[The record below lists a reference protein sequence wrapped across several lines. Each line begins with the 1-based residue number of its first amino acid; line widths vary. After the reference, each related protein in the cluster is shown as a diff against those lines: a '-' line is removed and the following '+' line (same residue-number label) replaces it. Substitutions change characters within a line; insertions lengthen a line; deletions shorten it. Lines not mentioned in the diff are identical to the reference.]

1 MTSKRTAQ
9 RIEAKRRRLRDQLWP
24 SLEEDQLWD
33 RKSAA
38 GFITIPRTMPL
49 IGKILDE
56 LSEQGPLS
64 STYLELWCRSHDE
77 AIVEI
82 RNPQEHAFFAG
93 FTGQRSVETWTRRI
107 KDLRKLGFIETK
119 SGASGEFNY
128 VLLLNPHK
136 IISKLSKEKTIT
148 LKQDSL
154 NALRARLNEVGAK
167 DVNGIG

>member
-9 RIEAKRRRLRDQLWP
+9 RIEAKRRRLREQLWP
-24 SLEEDQLWD
+24 DLEEDQLWN

-49 IGKILDE
+49 VGKILDE

-77 AIVEI
+77 AIVDI
-82 RNPQEHAFFAG
+82 RSPQEHAFFSG
-93 FTGQRSVETWTRRI
+93 FIGQRSVQTWTRRM
-107 KDLRKLGFIETK
+107 KELQRLGFIETN

-136 IISKLSKEKTIT
+136 IISKLAKEKPIT

-154 NALRARLNEVGAK
+154 NALRARLNDIGAK
-167 DVNGIG
+167 DL

>member
-1 MTSKRTAQ
+1 MISKRTAQ

-24 SLEEDQLWD
+24 DLKEERLWN

-82 RNPQEHAFFAG
+82 RSPQEHAFFAG
-93 FTGQRSVETWTRRI
+93 FTGQRSVQTWTRRMRE
-107 KDLRKLGFIETK
+107 LQKLGFIETQ
-119 SGASGEFNY
+119 SGASGELNY
-128 VLLLNPHK
+128 VLLWNPHK
-136 IISKLSKEKTIT
+136 IISKLAKKKLIT

-154 NALRARLNEVGAK
+154 NALRARLNDVGAK
-167 DVNGIG
+167 DVSGIG

>member
-9 RIEAKRRRLRDQLWP
+9 RIAAKRRRLRDQLWP
-24 SLEEDQLWD
+24 DLTEDRLWN

-49 IGKILDE
+49 IAKILDE
-56 LSEQGPLS
+56 ISEQGPLS
-64 STYLELWCRSHDE
+64 STYIELWCRSHDE
-77 AIVEI
+77 SIVDI

-93 FTGQRSVETWTRRI
+93 FTGQRSVQTWTRRMRE
-107 KDLRKLGFIETK
+107 LQRLGFIITQA
-119 SGASGEFNY
+119 GASGEFNY

-136 IISKLSKEKTIT
+136 IISEVAEKELIT
-148 LKQDSL
+148 LKLDSI
-154 NALRARLNEVGAK
+154 NALRARLNDVGAK

>member
-1 MTSKRTAQ
+1 MTSKRTAL
-9 RIEAKRRRLRDQLWP
+9 RIEAKRRGLRDQLWP
-24 SLEEDQLWD
+24 GLEEDQLWS
-33 RKSAA
+33 RKTAA

-64 STYLELWCRSHDE
+64 PTYLELWCRSHDE

-93 FTGQRSVETWTRRI
+93 FIGQRSVQTWSRRM
-107 KDLRKLGFIETK
+107 KALQELGFIETK

-136 IISKLSKEKTIT
+136 IISNLVKEKRIT
-148 LKQDSL
+148 MKQDSL
-154 NALRARLNEVGAK
+154 NALRARLNDVGAK
-167 DVNGIG
+167 DVNEIG

>member
-9 RIEAKRRRLRDQLWP
+9 RIEAKRRQLRDQLWP
-24 SLEEDQLWD
+24 GLEEDQLWN

-49 IGKILDE
+49 IGKILNE

-82 RNPQEHAFFAG
+82 RSPQEHAFFAG
-93 FTGQRSVETWTRRI
+93 FIGQRSVQTWTRRMRE
-107 KDLRKLGFIETK
+107 LQKLGFIETK

-136 IISKLSKEKTIT
+136 IISGLVKEKPIT

-154 NALRARLNEVGAK
+154 NALRARLNAVGAK
-167 DVNGIG
+167 DVNRIG